1 MVKSKGVK
9 MQVHSINSISFKGI
23 EKKND
28 PNLVQVSVNGA
39 GSGIGKN
46 FGRQYILAKHAPLGV
61 YTSWDKL
68 SKVYANQNLVMLNM
82 GSMGL
87 KDGNTINNVP
97 EEDLIAQLS
106 HSNVLGAMPDDIKL
120 SIQREDDKTFLEVNS
135 TRGGKE
141 TIELVATRNPVDWSS
156 QNTEIVVDTTGAN
169 TKKDK
174 MQKLLG
180 GTVKGA
186 VLSAPAK
193 DDMLTIIPGIND
205 ERISEIAA
213 NGNVVSA
220 ASCTTTCISPY
231 LKLIDEKFG
240 IDSAVID
247 TTHAATGSQSV
258 TDKAK
263 STADSK
269 NRGALDVM
277 IPTSTGAAKAT
288 GKVLP
293 QLSGKMDGF
302 ATRVPT
308 SAVSMAILSVVTKK
322 PLTEEALR
330 EALKEAENDP
340 KYANLIKRAPKG
352 STSRDA
358 QGQVESGLYI
368 PEAIKVV
375 NGNHIGMKVWYDNEF
390 GYTRSL
396 AELTSK
402 YGEQLKKEDNIDAA

>member
-1 MVKSKGVK
+1 
-9 MQVHSINSISFKGI
+9 MQVQKISFTGI

-28 PNLVQVSVNGA
+28 KSLVQVGVNGA

-46 FGRQYILAKHAPLGV
+46 YERQYILAKHGTEGV
-61 YTSWDKL
+61 YSSWDKL

-87 KDGNTINNVP
+87 KDGKTINDVP
-97 EEDLIAQLS
+97 EEDLLAQIT
-106 HSNVLGAMPDDIKL
+106 HSNVLGNMPDNIKL
-120 SIQREDDKTFLEVNS
+120 GVKREDDKTFLEVES
-135 TRGGKE
+135 KRGGKE
-141 TIELVATRNPVDWSS
+141 TIEVVATRNPVDWSE

-169 TKKDK
+169 TTKDK
-174 MQKLLG
+174 MQKHLG

-193 DDMLTIIPGIND
+193 DDMLTIIPGVNSD
-205 ERISEIAA
+205 KISEIAK

-231 LKLIDEKFG
+231 IKLIDEKFG
-240 IDSAVID
+240 IDSVIVD

-263 STADSK
+263 SKADAK

-277 IPTSTGAAKAT
+277 IPTTTGAAKAT
-288 GKVLP
+288 GKVIPHLN
-293 QLSGKMDGF
+293 GKMDGF

-308 SAVSMAILSVVTKK
+308 SAVSMAILSIVTKK
-322 PLTEEALR
+322 PVTEEELKA
-330 EALKEAENDP
+330 ALKEAENDP
-340 KYANLIKRAPKG
+340 KYANLIRKAPKG
-352 STSRDA
+352 TTSRDA
-358 QGQVESGLYI
+358 QGQVESGLYV

-396 AELTSK
+396 ATLVSE
-402 YGEQLKKEDNIDAA
+402 YGATLK

>member
-1 MVKSKGVK
+1 
-9 MQVHSINSISFKGI
+9 MQVQKISFTGI

-28 PNLVQVSVNGA
+28 KSLVQVGVNGA

-46 FGRQYILAKHAPLGV
+46 YERQYILAKHGAEGV
-61 YTSWDKL
+61 YSSWDKL

-87 KDGNTINNVP
+87 KDGKTINDVP
-97 EEDLIAQLS
+97 EEDLLAQIT
-106 HSNVLGAMPDDIKL
+106 HSNVLGNMPDNIKL
-120 SIQREDDKTFLEVNS
+120 GVKREDDKTFLEVES
-135 TRGGKE
+135 KRGGKE
-141 TIELVATRNPVDWSS
+141 TIEVVATRNPVDWSE

-169 TKKDK
+169 TTKDK
-174 MQKLLG
+174 MQKHLG

-193 DDMLTIIPGIND
+193 DDMLTIIPGVNSD
-205 ERISEIAA
+205 KISEIAK

-231 LKLIDEKFG
+231 IKLIDEKFG
-240 IDSAVID
+240 IDSVIVD

-263 STADSK
+263 SKADAK

-277 IPTSTGAAKAT
+277 IPTTTGAAKAT
-288 GKVLP
+288 GKVIPHLN
-293 QLSGKMDGF
+293 GKMDGF

-308 SAVSMAILSVVTKK
+308 SAVSMAILSIVTKK
-322 PLTEEALR
+322 PVTEEELKA
-330 EALKEAENDP
+330 ALKEAENDP
-340 KYANLIKRAPKG
+340 KYANLIRKAPKG
-352 STSRDA
+352 TTSRDA
-358 QGQVESGLYI
+358 QGQVESGLYV

-396 AELTSK
+396 ATLVSE
-402 YGEQLKKEDNIDAA
+402 YGATLK

>member
-1 MVKSKGVK
+1 
-9 MQVHSINSISFKGI
+9 MQVQKISFTGI

-28 PNLVQVSVNGA
+28 KKLVQVGVNGA

-46 FGRQYILAKHAPLGV
+46 YGRQYILAKHGTPGV

-68 SKVYANQNLVMLNM
+68 SNVYAKQNLVMLNM

-87 KDGNTINNVP
+87 KDGKTINDVP
-97 EEDLIAQLS
+97 EEDLIAQIT
-106 HSNVLGAMPDDIKL
+106 HSNVLGAMPDNIKL
-120 SIQREDDKTFLEVNS
+120 DVKRENDKTFLEVKS
-135 TRGGKE
+135 KRGGKE
-141 TIELVATRNPVDWSS
+141 TIEVVATRNPVDWSEN
-156 QNTEIVVDTTGAN
+156 NTEIVVDTTGAN
-169 TKKDK
+169 TTIDK
-174 MQKLLG
+174 MQKHLG

-193 DDMLTIIPGIND
+193 DGMLTIIPGVNSEKIP
-205 ERISEIAA
+205 EIAA

-231 LKLIDEKFG
+231 IKLIDEKFG
-240 IDSAVID
+240 IESVIVD

-263 STADSK
+263 SKADAK
-269 NRGALDVM
+269 NRGVLDVM
-277 IPTSTGAAKAT
+277 IPTTTGAAKAT
-288 GKVLP
+288 GKVIPHLN
-293 QLSGKMDGF
+293 GMMDGF

-308 SAVSMAILSVVTKK
+308 SAVSMAVLSIVTKK
-322 PLTEEALR
+322 PVTEAELK

-340 KYANLIKRAPKG
+340 RYANLIKKAPKG

-375 NGNHIGMKVWYDNEF
+375 NGNHIGMKVWYDKEF

-396 AELTSK
+396 ATLVSE
-402 YGEQLKKEDNIDAA
+402 YGAQIK